1 MAASKK
7 KVGVLRFLGTNCDQD
22 MWKAVEAVGLTPEW
36 LWYENHFEP
45 DSYQAFILPGGFSY
59 GDYLRCGA
67 LAARSPVVDSLKKAA
82 AKGYPVLG
90 VCNGFQI
97 LCEAGLLPGAL
108 IRNESLRFIDDWVN
122 LKLENPQGT
131 FSGSTMKEAKLPI
144 AHGEGR
150 FVIDAQDMKRLEDK
164 GQIWWRYEDNP
175 NGSLGNV
182 AGVMNEKKNVAALM
196 PHPERAIETW
206 MGGKDGRNFF
216 STILE
221 GAL

>member
-1 MAASKK
+1 MSSKK

-36 LWYENHFEP
+36 LWYENNFEA
-45 DSYQAFILPGGFSY
+45 DDYQAFIIPGGFSY

-108 IRNESLRFIDDWVN
+108 IRNDSLRFIDDWVT
-122 LKLENPQGT
+122 LKLENPHGVFASPT
-131 FSGSTMKEAKLPI
+131 LKEAHLPI

-150 FVIDAQDMKRLEDK
+150 FVIDQDDMKKLEDK
-164 GQIWWRYEDNP
+164 GQVWWRYKDNP
-175 NGSLGNV
+175 NGSLGNI

-196 PHPERAIETW
+196 PHPERAIHDW
-206 MGGKDGRNFF
+206 MGGKDGESFF
-216 STILE
+216 TGILK